1 MENLICKLDE
11 KYTLISN
18 LTSNEFSKD
27 IRNIVQAKSN
37 IYDTSNEIE
46 ILEYVIQLLSMG
58 VYKDE
63 VMGILKIILEYPI
76 YD

>member
-63 VMGILKIILEYPI
+63 VMGILKIIL
-76 YD
+76 